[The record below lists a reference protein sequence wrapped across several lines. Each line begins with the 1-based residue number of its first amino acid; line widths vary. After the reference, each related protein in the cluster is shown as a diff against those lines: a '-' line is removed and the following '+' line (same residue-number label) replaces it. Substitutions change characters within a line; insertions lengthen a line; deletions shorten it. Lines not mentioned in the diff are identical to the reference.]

1 MAKSEAIT
9 DLTHGDKLYH
19 KRARRAF
26 PLLVRQAEAGNPIT
40 YSDLAEEID
49 IPFPLNLNYVLG
61 LIGRVLEELS
71 KQRKKKIPPL
81 QCVVI
86 RKQTGLPGEGIGW
99 FLKKTNRKEFG
110 DLSKPRQ
117 RKIVQAELQRVY
129 LFDAGE
135 IYLKRFHSNVYRE
148 TFLTYSRRPKP
159 LAVGVKAMHTKSS
172 RNMWRRTL
180 LR

>member
-9 DLTHGDKLYH
+9 DLTRGDKLYH
-19 KRARRAF
+19 IRARRAF

-49 IPFPLNLNYVLG
+49 IPFPLNLNKVLG

-129 LFDAGE
+129 LFDGWRDILE
-135 IYLKRFHSNVYRE
+135 TLSLEPISGNFSDILK
-148 TFLTYSRRPKP
+148 
-159 LAVGVKAMHTKSS
+159 
-172 RNMWRRTL
+172 
-180 LR
+180 